1 MNSFRILEGDK
12 NTLNIDIPIDGL
24 QIQRACSTI
33 KMHGITKLWISNECL
48 SVVESLNFLT
58 NFLGVTPEILEV
70 SLLGRFCDLNN
81 LYVFNNLEYLSCDV
95 INEEKVDLSRFTK
108 LKKLS
113 TSRLESFINLSASHL
128 QALHFCG
135 YFEPYPRPKLNPEL
149 LSQLKHLRS
158 LNLSH
163 HVIDF
168 TFEDVT
174 ELDNLERVIIV
185 QCNIKNLNG
194 IEKFHKIRYV
204 DVGYC
209 YSLSDISAIKELP
222 NLAWLNLGPCP
233 RIKNLDDI
241 VNNKSLRALCLESYK
256 NVDIEKIR
264 SLKELQFLYL
274 DNCNPIPSIR
284 FIDDLKNMLG
294 LLILGTKI
302 IDGDLT
308 PAMRLKDAGIT
319 VMRHYNIDEDD
330 LPNNKEYSYPY
341 WRDLVLNS

>member
-1 MNSFRILEGDK
+1 M
-12 NTLNIDIPIDGL
+12 
-24 QIQRACSTI
+24 
-33 KMHGITKLWISNECL
+33 
-48 SVVESLNFLT
+48 
-58 NFLGVTPEILEV
+58 
-70 SLLGRFCDLNN
+70 
-81 LYVFNNLEYLSCDV
+81 EYLSCDV